1 MVTTNQPMLFDFKYF
16 LIPTTQ
22 YFSVQAGSKDLILR
36 KWKTLTDYITVECD
50 GKDIT
55 PKLRE
60 LKVTNSMYSCVLR
73 CGSGN
78 SVRRIW
84 IFLM

>member
-1 MVTTNQPMLFDFKYF
+1 LLDDGRIGSGSGTCDKWSG
-16 LIPTTQ
+16 IPNTVPCV
-22 YFSVQAGSKDLILR
+22 FAQAGSKDLILR

-60 LKVTNSMYSCVLR
+60 LKVSRSSNETSS
-73 CGSGN
+73 
-78 SVRRIW
+78 
-84 IFLM
+84 FLANFLF

>member
-1 MVTTNQPMLFDFKYF
+1 MCVCA
-16 LIPTTQ
+16 
-22 YFSVQAGSKDLILR
+22 QAGSKDLILR

-60 LKVTNSMYSCVLR
+60 LKVSQK
-73 CGSGN
+73 
-78 SVRRIW
+78 
-84 IFLM
+84 F